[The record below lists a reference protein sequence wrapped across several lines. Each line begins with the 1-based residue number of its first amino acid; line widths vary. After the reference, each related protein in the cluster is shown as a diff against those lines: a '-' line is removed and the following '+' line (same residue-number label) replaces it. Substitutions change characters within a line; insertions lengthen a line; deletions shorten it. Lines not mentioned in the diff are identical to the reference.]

1 MAAAYVKS
9 SGWEPPERIEKDEL
23 IRIFDGSVRPNRLE
37 PEGGIP
43 RGYEMPCLG
52 SSPFNL
58 TRLLNIA
65 SAGYANYCRFKN

>member
-23 IRIFDGSVRPNRLE
+23 IRISDGSVRPNRLE

-43 RGYEMPCLG
+43 
-52 SSPFNL
+52 FNL
-58 TRLLNIA
+58 IRLLNIA
-65 SAGYANYCRFKN
+65 SAGYLNYCRFKN